1 MRYNI
6 LSEDD
11 KNDLKNAYIQ
21 YHSPYNDGWTK
32 EYYKEEIRRI
42 WDKYLIDWLQHY
54 VTTKFSTVCIIF
66 CGKVFKKVL
75 KMVL

>member
-42 WDKYLIDWLQHY
+42 WDKYLID
-54 VTTKFSTVCIIF
+54 
-66 CGKVFKKVL
+66 
-75 KMVL
+75 